1 MAKPMLVT
9 LPFTLLLLD
18 YWPLKRFQQKNPFG
32 KFVSRSQSLYLLIK
46 EKGNRAEIT
55 SPDPSRGGLCIEY
68 RCVSS
73 VFFPNFEN
81 DFVVHRSN
89 DLGASIH
96 QSLRE

>member
-55 SPDPSRGGLCIEY
+55 PPDLSRGGLCIEY
-68 RCVSS
+68 RCRLFC
-73 VFFPNFEN
+73 FFSE
-81 DFVVHRSN
+81 
-89 DLGASIH
+89 
-96 QSLRE
+96 LRELFRRAPFQ